1 MTTPT
6 EVLEAKERPIL
17 FSGPMVRALLDGRKT
32 QTRRTVK
39 PRRGSSLFALE
50 DDGSP
55 VWTDSYIMD
64 PGNDD
69 CRMRDNPYGKPG
81 DRLWV
86 REAWAPVPAT
96 AYRHSEGIQQV
107 VNPDDPHLAAIFA
120 AGWDRSI
127 PKWKPSIHMPR
138 WACRLVLEI
147 TDVRV
152 ERLNAIS
159 EADAMAEGIARF
171 EGERFFHWEPNPEPR
186 HPRFNGVTPEAG
198 FQFLWET
205 INGDGSWDANPW
217 VWAVSFRVIPN
228 PSIDNGAADAARA

>member
-1 MTTPT
+1 MSGQTYEILTLSDIVQVYAMLP
-6 EVLEAKERPIL
+6 AERGEL
-17 FSGPMVRALLDGRKT
+17 MLG
-32 QTRRTVK
+32 
-39 PRRGSSLFALE
+39 
-50 DDGSP
+50 
-55 VWTDSYIMD
+55 
-64 PGNDD
+64 
-69 CRMRDNPYGKPG
+69 
-81 DRLWV
+81 
-86 REAWAPVPAT
+86 
-96 AYRHSEGIQQV
+96 
-107 VNPDDPHLAAIFA
+107 
-120 AGWDRSI
+120 
-127 PKWKPSIHMPR
+127 
-138 WACRLVLEI
+138 EI

-171 EGERFFHWEPNPEPR
+171 EGERFFHWEPNPEPS